1 MWTWTLIIGA
11 LASIALAD
19 RMARTRG
26 RSPTIWFGIAFLAG
40 PLAPLA
46 LFILGEA
53 KHPAPRTSGN
63 SPLTF
68 MNAQK
73 Q

>member
-1 MWTWTLIIGA
+1 MWTWTIIVGA

-26 RSPTIWFGIAFLAG
+26 RSPTVWFWIAFLVG

-46 LFILGEA
+46 LLVLRGS
-53 KHPAPRTSGN
+53 KTSRA
-63 SPLTF
+63 SELEHSVS
-68 MNAQK
+68 QDISIR
-73 Q
+73 

>member
-1 MWTWTLIIGA
+1 MWTWALFIGA

-26 RSPTIWFGIAFLAG
+26 RAPTGWIWIAFLVG

-46 LFILGEA
+46 LLVLGEA
-53 KHPAPRTSGN
+53 KHPAPARWDA
-63 SPLTF
+63 P
-68 MNAQK
+68 
-73 Q
+73 

>member
-46 LFILGEA
+46 LLILGEA
-53 KHPAPRTSGN
+53 KHPAPADLR
-63 SPLTF
+63 
-68 MNAQK
+68 
-73 Q
+73 

>member
-1 MWTWTLIIGA
+1 MWTWTIIVGA

-26 RSPTIWFGIAFLAG
+26 RSPTVWLWIAFLVG

-46 LFILGEA
+46 LLVLGEA
-53 KHPAPRTSGN
+53 KHPAPANWNT
-63 SPLTF
+63 
-68 MNAQK
+68 Q
-73 Q
+73 